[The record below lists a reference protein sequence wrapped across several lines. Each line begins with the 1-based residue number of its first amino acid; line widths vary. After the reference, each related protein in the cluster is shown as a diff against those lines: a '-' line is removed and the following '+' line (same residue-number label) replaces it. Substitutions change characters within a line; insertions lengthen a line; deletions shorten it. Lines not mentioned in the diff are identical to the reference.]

1 MIHSVMR
8 IAFIAK
14 KGGVGKSTLSLL
26 LQAALRQAGRT
37 VTLVDWDMQGT
48 STKALA
54 VLGQSAHAENAEIVI
69 YDTPP
74 NLEHPAMAT
83 AIRNAD
89 LCLVVTSPSPA
100 DIWEAEEAVRFAV
113 SRNPSATVRL
123 VYNKVRR
130 GTVLGRL
137 LEETA
142 RLVPAPALGASLS
155 ARECYQHAVA
165 QGWKALDGA
174 AREEVLQLALAVLAQ
189 PVTPAV

>member
-1 MIHSVMR
+1 MR
-8 IAFIAK
+8 IALIAK
-14 KGGVGKSTLSLL
+14 KGGVGKSTLCLL
-26 LQAALRQAGRT
+26 LYAVLRHAGRT
-37 VTLVDWDMQGT
+37 VSLVDWDVQGT

-54 VLGQSAHAENAEIVI
+54 VLGQTGPADGAEIVI

-100 DIWEAEEAVRFAV
+100 DVWEAEEAVAFAQA
-113 SRNPSATVRL
+113 RNPRAAVRL
-123 VYNKVRR
+123 VFNKVRR

-137 LEETA
+137 VEETA

-165 QGWKALDGA
+165 QGWRALDGP
-174 AREEVLQLALAVLAQ
+174 AREEVMQVALAMLAQ
-189 PVTPAV
+189 PAKA